1 MPDIDVDQT
10 DILVDLFK
18 TPREQRNADWFAK
31 FYAAVPTAAFHV
43 VENEEIFS
51 GPDGFPYLRLIVPPA
66 DQEFRGFSLK
76 VLLEQAL
83 DQGVGAVIFPET
95 GQEPLW
101 VFTYGNLLSLRITG
115 TFDARESANMA
126 LKTAEDPAE
135 QKPREVMLAQP
146 SEQFLPKPARKI
158 LKKYLQLNG
167 VGMPAM
173 LLLNDT
179 SLSPPQQLVFNLFRE
194 NYENDEHFKQVVQ
207 RLTWYMPPSYAIAVV
222 PKGQKEF
229 TDAFAAM

>member
-18 TPREQRNADWFAK
+18 VPREQRDAEWYTK

-43 VENEEIFS
+43 VENEETFS
-51 GPDGFPYLRLIVPPA
+51 GPDGFPYLRLIIPPA

-76 VLLEQAL
+76 LLLEQAL
-83 DQGVGAVIFPET
+83 EQGVGAVIFPET

-101 VFTYGNLLSLRITG
+101 VFTYGNLLSYKITG
-115 TFDARESANMA
+115 TFDARPQAA
-126 LKTAEDPAE
+126 AAPTPPAD
-135 QKPREVMLAQP
+135 QPRQVLLAQP
-146 SEQFLPKPARKI
+146 SESFLPKSARRI

-179 SLSPPQQLVFNLFRE
+179 ALNPPQQLVFNLFRE
-194 NYENDEHFKQVVQ
+194 NYESDEHFKQVVT

-229 TDAFAAM
+229 VDAFAAM